1 MVSRLVN
8 APYQCAMTVQR
19 NQTTNSLSTAD
30 AQTPQQITQTARPTY
45 NISTNQLS
53 APRSSSLNLTKER
66 TSFPSSIATAAP
78 LVARQ
83 ETKKLAL
90 LHPFS
95 LPPTAMA
102 RKQTPRSDQ
111 AAVRHE
117 CTNRQKP
124 LQSIKP
130 YAKAHLSCRPCY
142 HSSSSFTGT
151 EPSGAQ
157 AGGQAGGRSG
167 TQGARRSQLKLS

>member
-30 AQTPQQITQTARPTY
+30 AQTPQQIKQTARPTY

-53 APRSSSLNLTKER
+53 APRSSSLTLLKNAPHL
-66 TSFPSSIATAAP
+66 ATAAP
-78 LVARQ
+78 LVACQ

-117 CTNRQKP
+117 CANRQKP

-130 YAKAHLSCRPCY
+130 YAKAHLSCRPSY
-142 HSSSSFTGT
+142 HSSSSITGT

-157 AGGQAGGRSG
+157 AGGQAGRRTQWYSRSS
-167 TQGARRSQLKLS
+167 TLST